1 AAVLPSA
8 MVRGMEA
15 HFEAVKFKLLGE
27 HIRCTHCHASRDD
40 TTLTLYGQKIAEL
53 GKDLSVPERVRRHE
67 REIPANANAA
77 ERAAAQAR
85 LDVDGDGVPNWIE
98 ILSGRDPSVKE
109 PGPEGAAAEGAA
121 PPVERVTSLMKCTL
135 CHIRVDA
142 VAGPGKS
149 RAPHNAFGK
158 SLTEFDAK
166 GHRLHGAAA
175 KQADAEDV
183 EILKRLDL
191 IANEDAD
198 ADQFPNWTE
207 IRTFHHPADAADKP
221 TPAEIKA
228 LRQNEAQRRKQ
239 DEGFGKV
246 HRER

>member
-1 AAVLPSA
+1 

-40 TTLTLYGQKIAEL
+40 TTLTLYGQKIAEM
-53 GKDLSVPERVRRHE
+53 GKAWSVPERVRRHE
-67 REIPANANAA
+67 KEIPANANETEHAA
-77 ERAAAQAR
+77 GQSR

-98 ILSGRDPSVKE
+98 ILSDHDPSVKE
-109 PGPEGAAAEGAA
+109 TVAEGAAADSGA
-121 PPVERVTSLMKCTL
+121 PPVERVTALMKCTL

-183 EILKRLDL
+183 EVLKRLDL

-198 ADQFPNWTE
+198 GDQAPNWTE
-207 IRTFHHPADAADKP
+207 IRTFHHPADATDKP

-228 LRQNEAQRRKQ
+228 LRQSEAERRKQ
-239 DEGFGKV
+239 DESFGKI